1 MSYPVLYAQDAT
13 DFFSL
18 GLGPMKNALEA
29 YVHEERNSVFYL
41 ELKMLTDKNV
51 KENQIIRADAGHLLK
66 DQRFVIKKITDNHGG
81 TSEIYAEHVSYLTQE
96 LTLKPET
103 FISGGNGQF
112 AMDTWLNAILEP
124 NPFSVYSDVPTT
136 ASTHWRI
143 DKVNNPRRALGG
155 VEGSILDNWG
165 GEYRFDN
172 YQISLL
178 AKRGTTAQTVLA
190 YGRNITGFE
199 MVTDIESVYTSIYPY
214 AVYREED
221 TETLITIDGLV
232 VDVEN
237 IENYPNRRTLP
248 VDFGD
253 KFDSDTAPTKERL
266 IELAQQYIVAN
277 NVGVPKV
284 SIKVNFLDL
293 SQTADYAGYRGL
305 ETVNLCDD
313 VKVIYPSLGVNTVA
327 KVIRVKWNVL
337 TDSYDEIEIGEKRLT
352 LGTQLNNKIEGLKEE
367 VNNQFNYS
375 QLSTDGKNT
384 IFYGLYGENGLGQ
397 PTANKIGDMWYK
409 PNGEET
415 EFYIWDGTEWRFIFS
430 TKGITEVTEKV
441 EELEQE
447 LEDTKDKAQEGLD
460 KAEQAINAADFS
472 ANQAETAINIANG
485 AVLSAEDAKQSAFT
499 AYNTAISALNTANGA
514 NTSVNNLAIT
524 VNDLTA
530 EIDLKATKVEVNS
543 IDQRVTTN
551 ATNIG
556 VNANALTFKA
566 NQTDVNLLSDRLTTA
581 ETNMSI
587 QSDRIGLVATETT
600 ALTNQLGNLSNG
612 GRNYAREDNFQLNS
626 TTIDG
631 IEYWIVS
638 GDNQPN
644 QGTNI
649 SYLASRFEPNTQY
662 TVQFIGVVGQHFNKG
677 YFKYTDGSYSEKA
690 FTNGVRDWFTS
701 DYGKTIEYFTIDTGG
716 ESAVGYIQ
724 KKTFQL
730 EKGNVVSDW
739 TPAIEVN
746 DVKISQL
753 QSSLNVESEKI
764 TALSTKTDGMTTT
777 LGQLQLGHDSLTT
790 LIGQVQTDLDGKAS
804 TDAFSSLQQNLN
816 GFQQAVQD
824 TYANKNTVTELAT
837 LWQQTTDLANGHTG
851 QISNLGKQINLRVTK
866 DEFEALDIGGAN
878 LWDES
883 KCTLPTDD
891 WGDGEVWVIYGIN
904 EPASQS
910 ISVTEGFE
918 PRTQYT
924 VQFTGIIGAKFNK
937 AYFRYT
943 DGTYTEKAMT
953 PHIRDTFTSEDGKT
967 VQYFTIDTGGYS
979 DRGYVRKNTFKIER
993 GSKATDYSMAQSA
1006 YAENKKLITQINLS
1020 DEDVL
1025 IQGKKIM
1032 IDGDT
1037 YITNGVIKSAMIDTL
1052 TADKITTGTF
1062 NAANIN
1068 VINLNASKLVADAVT
1083 GWSIYG
1089 SYINGGE
1096 IRGDTLIYLND
1107 GSNNIVLSAQYGLS
1121 TTASVAAER
1130 YIRTEDWFYAGRTI
1144 GGVTTDLGGFHGHRV
1159 MTNYIDPLFVHG
1171 VLAFGQRSNTE
1182 AKEVHYLDTSFKRSV
1197 NVDTAVRMATV
1208 SNIPPSDGMY
1218 TLWCG
1223 TAYAGTGLY
1232 ITSPTGVTKSLA
1244 IF

>member
-1 MSYPVLYAQDAT
+1 MSYPILYAQDAT

-18 GLGPMKNALEA
+18 GLGPMHNALEA

-41 ELKMLTDKNV
+41 ELKMLTDKMV
-51 KENQIIRADAGHLLK
+51 KESQIIRADAGHLLK
-66 DQRFVIKKITDNHGG
+66 DQRFVIKKITDNHDG

-112 AMDTWLNAILEP
+112 AMNTWLNAILEP

-155 VEGSILDNWG
+155 VDGSILDNWG

-199 MVTDIESVYTSIYPY
+199 VVTDIESVYTSIYPY
-214 AVYREED
+214 AVYRNEG

-237 IENYPNRRTLP
+237 IANYPNRRTLP

-293 SQTADYAGYRGL
+293 SQTADYADYRGL

-313 VKVIYPSLGVNTVA
+313 VKVIYPSLGVNTIA

-352 LGTQLNNKIEGLKEE
+352 LGTQLNNKIEDLKEE

-375 QLSTDGKNT
+375 QLSADGKNT

-415 EFYIWDGTEWRFIFS
+415 EFYIRDGTEWRFIFS
-430 TKGITEVTEKV
+430 TRGITEVTEKI
-441 EELEQE
+441 EDLEQE
-447 LEDTKDKAQEGLD
+447 LEDTKDKAQQGLD

-530 EIDLKATKVEVNS
+530 EIDLKVTKVEVNS

-566 NQTDVNLLSDRLTTA
+566 NQTDVNLLSDRLTTT

-662 TVQFIGVVGQHFNKG
+662 TVQFIGVVGQYFNKG
-677 YFKYTDGSYSEKA
+677 FFRYTDGSYSEKA
-690 FTNGVRDWFTS
+690 FANGVRDWFTS

-716 ESAVGYIQ
+716 GSAVGYIQ

-730 EKGNVVSDW
+730 EKGNIVSDW
-739 TPAIEVN
+739 QPAPEVN
-746 DVKISQL
+746 DIKVSQL
-753 QSSLNVESEKI
+753 QANLTVEANKI
-764 TALSTKTDGMTTT
+764 NGLVTKTDGMSTT
-777 LGQLQLGHDSLTT
+777 LGQLQLSDEALTT
-790 LIGQVQTDLDGKAS
+790 LIGQVQNGLNDKVS
-804 TDAFSSLQQNLN
+804 VDAFSSLQQTLS
-816 GFQQAVQD
+816 GFQTTVQN
-824 TYANKNTVTELAT
+824 TYADKNTVTQLAT

-851 QISNLGKQINLRVTK
+851 QISNLGDQINLRVTK
-866 DEFEALDIGGAN
+866 DEFKKVSGRN
-878 LWDES
+878 LAID
-883 KCTLPTDD
+883 C
-891 WGDGEVWVIYGIN
+891 
-904 EPASQS
+904 
-910 ISVTEGFE
+910 
-918 PRTQYT
+918 PRTLKL
-924 VQFTGIIGAKFNK
+924 TGDSSYQVTHNN
-937 AYFRYT
+937 YFRLPKSLQGEKVTISLTITRHGNASFGNVGVYL
-943 DGTYTEKAMT
+943 DGSYQNIFATILNNIGPDETK
-953 PHIRDTFTSEDGKT
+953 RFTRT
-967 VQYFTIDTGGYS
+967 LTIS
-979 DRGYVRKNTFKIER
+979 AAHELSGYVQINGGNLNGSITLSDFKIEY
-993 GSKATDYSMAQSA
+993 GEVATDYSQAP
-1006 YAENKKLITQINLS
+1006 ENDVNNKTLITQINLS
-1020 DEDVL
+1020 EDGIL

-1032 IDGDT
+1032 IDGET
-1037 YITNGVIKSAMIDTL
+1037 YITNGVIKDAMIDSL
-1052 TADKITTGTF
+1052 TATKITTGTL
-1062 NAANIN
+1062 NAANVNI
-1068 VINLNASKLVADAVT
+1068 INLNASKLVADRID
-1083 GWSIYG
+1083 GLSLYG
-1089 SYINGGE
+1089 SYIEGGE
-1096 IRGDTLIYLND
+1096 IRGNTLIYLND
-1107 GSNNIVLSAQYGLS
+1107 GTNNTVLSAANGVS
-1121 TTASVAAER
+1121 TTRGIASR
-1130 YIRTEDWFYAGRTI
+1130 QQIRSEDWIYAGRTI
-1144 GGVTTDLGGFHGHRV
+1144 DGTTTELGGFHGWRV
-1159 MTNYIDPLFVHG
+1159 MSNFLDPLQTNG
-1171 VLAFGQRSNTE
+1171 TLAIGQRSTID
-1182 AKEVHYLDTSFKRSV
+1182 AKAVHYLDSTFKRYA
-1197 NVDTAVRMATV
+1197 NVDMALRIGTVAEQPPTA
-1208 SNIPPSDGMY
+1208 GMY

-1223 TAYAGTGLY
+1223 SAYAGTGLY
-1232 ITSPTGVTKSLA
+1232 VTAPNGQTRSIA